1 MLFNF
6 EKFASLEYIGEIFAT
21 YLLFK
26 DDSGL
31 YIMDQHAAHERVM
44 YEKLLKGFNSE
55 ENASQQLLV
64 PMIKELGISE
74 VQAAADAA
82 VLLKDLGFEIRE
94 FGPTAYAVSAVPG
107 FMDLAEAE
115 SFIDEF
121 FSASSEGRSVQA
133 RRDQITMRACKSAVK
148 AHDKLS
154 ASEIRRLLLD
164 LDRCENPFSCP
175 HGRPVFLKYSEYEL
189 ERLFKRK

>member
-1 MLFNF
+1 
-6 EKFASLEYIGEIFAT
+6 
-21 YLLFK
+21 
-26 DDSGL
+26 
-31 YIMDQHAAHERVM
+31 MDQHAAHERVM

-133 RRDQITMRACKSAVK
+133 RKDQITMRACKSAVK

-154 ASEIRRLLLD
+154 VSEIRRLLLD

>member
-1 MLFNF
+1 MLNIHQDSKFVNNEKIEIILISVESRFTEMGSFPSGFRRFQNF
-6 EKFASLEYIGEIFAT
+6 
-21 YLLFK
+21 LFIRK
-26 DDSGL
+26 
-31 YIMDQHAAHERVM
+31 
-44 YEKLLKGFNSE
+44 
-55 ENASQQLLV
+55 NAG
-64 PMIKELGISE
+64 PAE
-74 VQAAADAA
+74 ADAA

-94 FGPTAYAVSAVPG
+94 FGPTAYAVSAIPG